1 MFAACVLLATPLS
14 AQQPAA
20 RSGAWQVRYDR
31 AGTADSSLRVSAMGA
46 GFHVTTTARGS
57 GIAWRPEQMARG
69 NFRVVLETSL
79 GGPNDGHLEG
89 YGLFLGGRDL
99 DAAGQSYLYFL
110 IRRDGQFLIKHRAGA
125 ATHNILAWTPNA
137 AIVKQEGSAN
147 ADNTLAVEA
156 SADSVR
162 FFVNGQRV
170 HAVARADAPVDGLA
184 GLRVNH
190 GLAVHV
196 ARLTVTPR

>member
-1 MFAACVLLATPLS
+1 LLLLLAAPLA
-14 AQQPAA
+14 AQQTA
-20 RSGAWQVRYDR
+20 RASGWRVRYDR
-31 AGTADSSLRVSAMGA
+31 PSATDSAMKVAAMGP
-46 GFHVTTTARGS
+46 GWHVTTSSSGS
-57 GIAWRPEQMARG
+57 GVAWRAEQTAQG
-69 NFRVVLETSL
+69 NFRVALETSL
-79 GGPNDGHLEG
+79 SPSAGNHLEG

-99 DAAGQSYLYFL
+99 DSANQSYLYFL
-110 IRRDGQFLIKHRAGA
+110 IRKDGQFLIKHRAGA
-125 ATHNILAWTPNA
+125 ETHNIAAWTPSP

-156 SADSVR
+156 SADSAR

-170 HAVARADAPVDGLA
+170 YAMARAAAPVDGIA

-190 GLAVHV
+190 GLSVHV